1 VIQICRR
8 SRLEKQP
15 TDPACGG
22 QKSTDMALIA
32 KYRTGEPNRPPV
44 LIPVFRGELSL
55 VVRPIH
61 KGSPFQ
67 NHRYSN
73 PRVPVKL
80 LGFNCSK

>member
-15 TDPACGG
+15 TDPARGG

-32 KYRTGEPNRPPV
+32 KYRA
-44 LIPVFRGELSL
+44 GELSL
-55 VVRPIH
+55 AVRPIH
-61 KGSPFQ
+61 KGSPFP

-73 PRVPVKL
+73 PRVSVKL
-80 LGFNCSK
+80 FLGFNCSK